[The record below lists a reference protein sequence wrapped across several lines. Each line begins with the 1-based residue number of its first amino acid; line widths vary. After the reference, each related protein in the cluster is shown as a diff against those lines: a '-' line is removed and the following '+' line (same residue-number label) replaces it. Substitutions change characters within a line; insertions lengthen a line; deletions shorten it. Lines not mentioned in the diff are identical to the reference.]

1 MGIKTI
7 FRYWNQATISTSI
20 LLWIV
25 APLQHQLFGQSTE
38 TQLVAVTPTHPDTS
52 PTRFAATSPT
62 LPDTTT
68 PGEVTQ
74 AIFIGNTTFSDWLLS
89 QQMTLSPQGWLDRV
103 VESNTFDQFP
113 NYRESL
119 RQADQEALQR
129 FYKDRGFLDAE
140 VAIDVLQQ
148 QPENVWLKV
157 VIREGPLYT
166 VNDWNLTI
174 DAKNQPAAADLQNTP
189 EYRELTKGL
198 ALKPGNVYQR
208 RALWQTQQALSQF
221 LMEQGYFFG
230 TASFTEQLDRDQRR
244 VTLDITL
251 TPGEKTSID
260 SVAVF
265 GQKTLNRRTITRDAR
280 LKEGQRITLHDLQ
293 EAKASLERH
302 SIVEEARFPMRLTTD
317 SSVTLTLE
325 IVEAPLRQLETSIG
339 LGTEEYL
346 RGKVQWEH
354 RNTNGRGHV
363 LSSMARA
370 SFLEQEL
377 NASYFIPY
385 VGSPKNSYSI
395 TPFLAHRFGVKRSY
409 EVFQVGVIQALR
421 IDVRRDL
428 RAILSYELS
437 ANEGRADAGRGN
449 PKDPLVNYNISAFS
463 LTGTY
468 LPLEPT
474 GQWNGIQTFMEIS
487 SPFLLG
493 TYTYQKATIAFRHR
507 RATRW
512 NPEAAWLIKGRLG
525 GLWAPATPSLPL
537 DLKLYAGGTHT
548 VRGWQRNELGPKESR
563 FNENDEFD
571 RYIPVGGRAMLVGG
585 IERIQPLPGA
595 LRRLDWAVFVD
606 GGQVWSDFEAI
617 NFQEIQFGAG
627 FGVGTTTP
635 FGPVRIDVAMKVNPN
650 NQDMNRYQGIDYG
663 SALQRFSLHLQIGDP
678 F

>member
-1 MGIKTI
+1 MQQTSNHVMGIKTI
-7 FRYWNQATISTSI
+7 FQYWFQATISVSI

-25 APLQHQLFGQSTE
+25 APLQHPLFGQS
-38 TQLVAVTPTHPDTS
+38 
-52 PTRFAATSPT
+52 
-62 LPDTTT
+62 DTTT
-68 PGEVTQ
+68 STSSAGQSTSTSTSPVAQPDVTQ
-74 AIFIGNTTFSDWLLS
+74 TIFIGNTTFSDWLLS
-89 QQMTLSPQGWLDRV
+89 QQMTLSPQGWLDRL
-103 VESNTFDQFP
+103 VESNTFDRHP
-113 NYRESL
+113 TYRESL
-119 RQADQEALQR
+119 RQIDQEALQR
-129 FYKDRGFLDAE
+129 FYRDRGFLDAE
-140 VAIDVLQQ
+140 VTIEVLQQ
-148 QPENVWLKV
+148 QSESVWLKV
-157 VIREGPLYT
+157 VIREGPVYT

-174 DAKNQPAAADLQNTP
+174 DTQNQSALTYLQSTP
-189 EYRELTKGL
+189 EYRELTQGL
-198 ALKPGNVYQR
+198 TLKPGNIYQR

-260 SVAVF
+260 SLAVF
-265 GQKTLNRRTITRDAR
+265 GHQSMNRQTLIRDVN
-280 LKEGQRITLHDLQ
+280 LQEGQPIILRDLL
-293 EAKASLERH
+293 EAKESLERH
-302 SIVEEARFPMRLTTD
+302 SIVEEARLPMRPLTD
-317 SSVTLTLE
+317 STVVLTLE
-325 IVEAPLRQLETSIG
+325 IEEAPLRKIQTSMG

-346 RGKVQWEH
+346 RGMVQWEN

-363 LSSMARA
+363 LSSMAKA

-421 IDVRRDL
+421 VDLRRDL
-428 RAILSYELS
+428 RAIISYELS

-449 PKDPLVNYNISAFS
+449 PKDPSVNYNISAFS

-507 RATRW
+507 RAARW

-525 GLWAPATPSLPL
+525 GLWAPSTPSLPL

-595 LRRLDWAVFVD
+595 LKRLDWAFFVD
-606 GGQVWSDFEAI
+606 GGQVWSDFEAV
-617 NFQEIQFGAG
+617 NLQEIQFGAG
-627 FGVGTTTP
+627 FGIGTTTP

-650 NQDMNRYQGIDYG
+650 NQDMGRFQGVDYG

>member
-1 MGIKTI
+1 MGIKPI
-7 FRYWNQATISTSI
+7 FKYWVQATISASI

-25 APLQHQLFGQSTE
+25 TPSQYQLFGQSTE
-38 TQLVAVTPTHPDTS
+38 AQPAATTPTEPSSTTPTEPDTM
-52 PTRFAATSPT
+52 
-62 LPDTTT
+62 LPA
-68 PGEVTQ
+68 EVTQ

-103 VESNTFDQFP
+103 VESNTFDRFP

-119 RQADQEALQR
+119 RRADQEALQR
-129 FYKDRGFLDAE
+129 FYQDRGFLDAE

-148 QPENVWLKV
+148 QPGNIWLKV
-157 VIREGPLYT
+157 VIREGPVYT

-174 DAKNQPAAADLQNTP
+174 DAKNQSAAAANLQNTP
-189 EYRELTKGL
+189 EYRELTQGL

-230 TASFTEQLDRDQRR
+230 TVSFTEQLDRDQRR
-244 VTLDITL
+244 ITLDITL

-265 GQKTLNRRTITRDAR
+265 GQKTLSRRTITRDVS
-280 LKEGQRITLHDLQ
+280 LKKGQPITLGDLQ
-293 EAKASLERH
+293 EAKATLERH
-302 SIVEEARFPMRLTTD
+302 SIVEEARFPMRPMTD
-317 SSVTLTLE
+317 STVTLTLE

-346 RGKVQWEH
+346 RGMVQWEH

-363 LSSMARA
+363 LSSMAKA

-409 EVFQVGVIQALR
+409 EVFQVGIIQALR
-421 IDVRRDL
+421 IDVRRDF

-493 TYTYQKATIAFRHR
+493 TYTYQKATVAFRHR
-507 RATRW
+507 RAAQFSS
-512 NPEAAWLIKGRLG
+512 EAAWLVKGRIG
-525 GLWAPATPSLPL
+525 GLWAPSTTTLPL

-548 VRGWQRNELGPKESR
+548 VRGWQRNELGPNESR
-563 FNENDEFD
+563 FDEKNEFD

-595 LRRLDWAVFVD
+595 LKRLDWAVFVD
-606 GGQVWSDFEAI
+606 GGQVWAEFGDI
-617 NFQEIQFGAG
+617 DLKNVQFGAG
-627 FGVGTTTP
+627 LGVGTTTP
-635 FGPVRIDVAMKVNPN
+635 FGPVRVDVAMKLNPN
-650 NQDMNRYQGIDYG
+650 NQDMGRFQGVSYG

>member
-7 FRYWNQATISTSI
+7 FQFWIQATISVSI
-20 LLWIV
+20 LLSIV
-25 APLQHQLFGQSTE
+25 APSHYCLFAQSTSAS
-38 TQLVAVTPTHPDTS
+38 TASQ
-52 PTRFAATSPT
+52 
-62 LPDTTT
+62 PDTTT
-68 PGEVTQ
+68 QPDPATQPDITQ

-89 QQMTLSPQGWLDRV
+89 QQMTLSPQGWLDRL
-103 VESNTFDQFP
+103 VESSTFDRHP
-113 NYRESL
+113 TYRESL

-129 FYKDRGFLDAE
+129 FYRERGFLDAE
-140 VAIDVLQQ
+140 VAIDVLRQR
-148 QPENVWLKV
+148 PENIWLKV
-157 VIREGPLYT
+157 VIREGPMYT

-174 DAKNQPAAADLQNTP
+174 DAQEKSAATELQNTS
-189 EYRELTKGL
+189 EYRELTQGL

-230 TASFTEQLDRDQRR
+230 TASFTEQLDRDQRS

-260 SVAVF
+260 SLAVF
-265 GQKTLNRRTITRDAR
+265 GHQTMSRSTLTRDVN
-280 LKEGQRITLHDLQ
+280 LQEGQPITLSDLL
-293 EAKASLERH
+293 EAKGSLERH
-302 SIVEEARFPMRLTTD
+302 SIIEEARLPMRPITD
-317 SSVTLTLE
+317 STVALTLE
-325 IVEAPLRQLETSIG
+325 IEEAPLRQIETSAG

-346 RGKVQWEH
+346 RGMVQWEH
-354 RNTNGRGHV
+354 RNTNGKGHV
-363 LSSMARA
+363 LSSMAKA

-409 EVFQVGVIQALR
+409 EVFQVGLIQALR
-421 IDVRRDL
+421 VDLRRDL
-428 RAILSYELS
+428 RAIFSYELS

-507 RATRW
+507 RAARW
-512 NPEAAWLIKGRLG
+512 NSEAAWLIKGRLG
-525 GLWAPATPSLPL
+525 GLWAPDAPSLPL

-563 FNENDEFD
+563 FDENDEFD

-595 LRRLDWAVFVD
+595 LKRLDWAFFVD
-606 GGQVWSDFEAI
+606 GGQVWSDFDAI
-617 NFQEIQFGAG
+617 NLQEIQVGAG
-627 FGVGTTTP
+627 VGVGTTTP

-650 NQDMNRYQGIDYG
+650 NQDMGRFQGVDYG